1 MAQCWEASQPEEQ
14 SETGNLWGSGRSTI
28 AIALPDLLQQA
39 WLKPVQQL
47 VHDLKTEAVV
57 IAAPF
62 SLMLGLLASALAI
75 ILVSFQ
81 GSLCNTDINS
91 ISIRRLAFLWVNTGG
106 STTWTIVG
114 TLLLAYVTST
124 VLALFMFLSMGI
136 TFGRLLVLKYRQSSC
151 FPSCYLQR
159 VDWNCN
165 SSIVHPST
173 SVFKEFLSWVDGQ
186 Y

>member
-1 MAQCWEASQPEEQ
+1 MEKLAVEALE
-14 SETGNLWGSGRSTI
+14 
-28 AIALPDLLQQA
+28 
-39 WLKPVQQL
+39 

-136 TFGRLLVLKYRQSSC
+136 TFGRLLVL
-151 FPSCYLQR
+151 
-159 VDWNCN
+159 
-165 SSIVHPST
+165 
-173 SVFKEFLSWVDGQ
+173 
-186 Y
+186 